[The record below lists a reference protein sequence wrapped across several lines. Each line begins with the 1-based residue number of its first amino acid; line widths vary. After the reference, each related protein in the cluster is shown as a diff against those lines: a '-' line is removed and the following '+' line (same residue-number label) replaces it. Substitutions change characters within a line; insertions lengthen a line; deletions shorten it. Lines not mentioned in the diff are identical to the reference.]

1 MVSLPFEKTKP
12 ETPTQDQADWEARI
26 TFVTSR
32 SKQVFSSRP
41 GYSGE
46 WLCTPNP
53 ALRGRTPLQAVSTD
67 SEFRAVEDLLAK
79 IEHGMYA

>member
-1 MVSLPFEKTKP
+1 MSLSFGKSKP
-12 ETPTQDQADWEARI
+12 ESPTQDQADWEVRI
-26 TFVTSR
+26 TLVTSR

-53 ALRGRTPLQAVSTD
+53 ALQGRTPLQAVSTD
-67 SEFRAVEDLLAK
+67 SGFRAVKDLLVK

>member
-1 MVSLPFEKTKP
+1 MKFLFGKSKP
-12 ETPTQDQADWEARI
+12 ESPTQDEADWEGRI
-26 TFVTSR
+26 TLVTTR
-32 SKQVFSSRP
+32 SQQVFSSRP

-53 ALRGRTPLQAVSTD
+53 ALEGRTPLQAVSTD
-67 SEFRAVEDLLAK
+67 SGFHAVEELLAK